1 MRKTTNLLTVLIL
14 VALVLG
20 ALVGQ
25 FFLYDAN
32 ASPEKMAETVG
43 GWKTAGD
50 LIFIRPLTL
59 LIIPLVFTSVFTGIT
74 SIGDP
79 KKLGVVGGATLAFYV
94 TTMIFAVAIGVTLA
108 SVFQPGAGIPA
119 DLQAQALNAGADT
132 VTSKAP
138 TVAEGAGLGSAWLGI
153 LEQMIP
159 KNIIA
164 SAASGTA
171 LSIITAT
178 MLLGIGVIAVGEK
191 ARPFTE
197 AIEALHEV
205 LMRLVEWILW
215 VMPLGV
221 FFLVAWAVGGIGLQT
236 LSGVIGKYI
245 ALVLIGLAL
254 HAFGVLPVVL
264 WLLAR
269 INPFKY
275 MWSMR
280 PALLTAFST
289 SSSMATLPVTI
300 ETASDSGCSR
310 RAAGVVLPLGATVNM
325 DGTAL
330 YQGITVIFLFQAF
343 GYDLEFAQ
351 YIVIILTATLSA
363 VGAAGVPGG
372 GLATILIII
381 NAVNLTMAGQPDF
394 EPLPLAAIGLY
405 LPVDRI
411 LDMCRT
417 TVNVWG
423 DSVGARVISKLAPDT
438 EEDRED
444 AYG

>member
-1 MRKTTNLLTVLIL
+1 MRKSTNILTALVLF
-14 VALVLG
+14 ALVLG
-20 ALVGQ
+20 ALIGQ
-25 FFLYDAN
+25 FALFDAD
-32 ASPEKMAETVG
+32 ASPEKVSETVG
-43 GWKTAGD
+43 PWKTAGD
-50 LIFIRPLTL
+50 LVFIRPLTL

-79 KKLGVVGGATLAFYV
+79 KKLGMVGGATLLFYV
-94 TTMIFAVAIGVTLA
+94 TTMIFSVTIGVTLA
-108 SVFQPGAGIPA
+108 TTLTPGAGI
-119 DLQAQALNAGADT
+119 DQATLDQALAAGQGE
-132 VTSKAP
+132 VQEKAP
-138 TVAEGAGLGSAWLGI
+138 EVSEKTGLGGAWIGI

-159 KNIIA
+159 KNFFAAA
-164 SAASGTA
+164 SSGTA
-171 LSIITAT
+171 LSVITSTIFLA
-178 MLLGIGVIAVGEK
+178 IGVIAVGEK
-191 ARPFTE
+191 ARPFT
-197 AIEALHEV
+197 AAVQGLHEV

-221 FFLVAWAVGGIGLQT
+221 FFLVAWAVGGLGLGK
-236 LSGVIGKYI
+236 LAGVIATYVVV
-245 ALVLIGLAL
+245 VLFGLAL
-254 HAFGVLPVVL
+254 HAFGVLPLVL
-264 WLLAR
+264 YLLAR

-275 MWSMR
+275 LWDMR

-300 ETASDSGCSR
+300 ETASDAGCSR

-343 GYDLEFAQ
+343 GYELAFAQ
-351 YIVIILTATLSA
+351 YLVIILTATLAA

-372 GLATILIII
+372 SLATMLIII
-381 NAVNLTMAGQPDF
+381 NAVNLTMAGTPDF
-394 EPLPLAAIGLY
+394 SPLPLAAIGLY

-423 DSVGARVISKLAPDT
+423 DSVGARVISKLAPDLDQ
-438 EEDRED
+438 EKEK
-444 AYG
+444 AFG

>member
-1 MRKTTNLLTVLIL
+1 MRKSTNILT
-14 VALVLG
+14 ALVLIALVFG
-20 ALVGQ
+20 ALIGQ
-25 FFLYDAN
+25 FALFDAD
-32 ASPEKMAETVG
+32 ASPEKVAETVG
-43 GWKTAGD
+43 PWKTAGD
-50 LIFIRPLTL
+50 LVFIRPLTL

-79 KKLGVVGGATLAFYV
+79 KKLGMVGGATLLFYV
-94 TTMIFAVAIGVTLA
+94 TTMIFAVTIGVTLA
-108 SVFQPGAGIPA
+108 MTLTPGAGI
-119 DLQAQALNAGADT
+119 DQATLDQALAAGQGA
-132 VTSKAP
+132 VQEKAP
-138 TVAEGAGLGSAWLGI
+138 EVSEDSGLGGAWLGI

-159 KNIIA
+159 KNFIA

-171 LSIITAT
+171 LSVITSTIFLA
-178 MLLGIGVIAVGEK
+178 IGVIAVGEK
-191 ARPFTE
+191 AKPFTAAVE
-197 AIEALHEV
+197 GLHEV

-215 VMPLGV
+215 VMPVGV
-221 FFLVAWAVGGIGLQT
+221 FFLVAWAVGGLGLGK
-236 LSGVIGKYI
+236 LAGVIATYVVV
-245 ALVLIGLAL
+245 VLFGLAL
-254 HAFGVLPVVL
+254 HAFGVLPLVL
-264 WLLAR
+264 YLLAR

-275 MWSMR
+275 LWDMR

-300 ETASDSGCSR
+300 ETASDAGCSR

-343 GYDLEFAQ
+343 GYELEFAQ
-351 YIVIILTATLSA
+351 YLVIILTATLAA

-372 GLATILIII
+372 SLATILIII
-381 NAVNLTMAGQPDF
+381 NAVNLTMAGTPEF
-394 EPLPLAAIGLY
+394 SPLPLAAIGLY

-423 DSVGARVISKLAPDT
+423 DSVGARVISKLAPDL
-438 EEDRED
+438 EQEKEK
-444 AYG
+444 AFG

>member
-1 MRKTTNLLTVLIL
+1 MRKSTNLLTVLVL
-14 VALVLG
+14 AALVLG
-20 ALVGQ
+20 ALIGQ
-25 FFLYDAN
+25 FFLFDAD
-32 ASPEKMAETVG
+32 ASPERVAETIG
-43 GWKTAGD
+43 GWKIAGD
-50 LIFIRPLTL
+50 LVFIRPLTL

-79 KKLGVVGGATLAFYV
+79 KRLGVIGGATLVFYV

-108 SVFQPGAGIPA
+108 STFEPGSGIPESV
-119 DLQAQALNAGADT
+119 QEQALAAGQGT
-132 VTSKAP
+132 VVQKAP
-138 TVAEGAGLGSAWLGI
+138 TVADGAGLGSAWLGI

-159 KNIIA
+159 KNIVA

-178 MLLGIGVIAVGEK
+178 IFLAIGVIAVGEK
-191 ARPFTE
+191 AKAFSAAVE
-197 AIEALHEV
+197 GLHEV

-215 VMPLGV
+215 AMPLGV
-221 FFLVAWAVGGIGLQT
+221 FFLVAWAVGGIGVQT
-236 LSGVIGKYI
+236 LAGVIGKYV
-245 ALVLIGLAL
+245 ALVLVGLTL
-254 HAFGVLPVVL
+254 HAFGVLPLVL
-264 WLLAR
+264 YLLAR

-300 ETASDSGCSR
+300 ETAAESGCSR
-310 RAAGVVLPLGATVNM
+310 RSAGVVLPLGATVNM

-343 GYDLEFAQ
+343 GYDLAFAQ
-351 YIVIILTATLSA
+351 YLVIVLTATLSA

-423 DSVGARVISKLAPDT
+423 DSVGARVITRLAPDT
-438 EEDRED
+438 EESREE
-444 AYG
+444 AFG